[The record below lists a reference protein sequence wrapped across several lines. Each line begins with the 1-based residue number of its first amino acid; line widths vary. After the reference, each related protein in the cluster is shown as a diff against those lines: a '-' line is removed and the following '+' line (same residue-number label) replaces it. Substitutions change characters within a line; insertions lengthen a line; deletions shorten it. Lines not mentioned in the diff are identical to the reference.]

1 MVYSTP
7 NLMTADIMKS
17 KFYTLMLVTNRQNKP
32 IAQYL
37 QWIKSCVNAG
47 VTAVQL
53 REKDQSQS
61 SLLTFGQALK
71 ETLDRLEVPLII
83 NDNIELAIKLN
94 AAGVHLGQT
103 DGDPNHARRCL
114 GADKFIGVSIDSE
127 SQLETANDLPIDYV
141 GIGAIFPTRNK
152 LNVKTTW
159 GLNGL
164 KYLSQF
170 SRHPIVGIGGINE
183 QNAKRVIL
191 AGAHGLAVIAALHD
205 ANDAIKTTKQLRH
218 IIDNQGIAHV
228 K

>member
-1 MVYSTP
+1 M
-7 NLMTADIMKS
+7 MADVMKS

-37 QWIKSCVNAG
+37 QWINSCVNAG

-61 SLLTFGQALK
+61 SLLAFGQALK
-71 ETLDRLEVPLII
+71 ETLDPLEVPLII

-103 DGDPNHARRCL
+103 DGDPNHARRDL
-114 GADKFIGVSIDSE
+114 GPNKLIGVSIDSE
-127 SQLETANDLPIDYV
+127 AQLETANDLPIDYV

-152 LNVKTTW
+152 FNVKTTW

-164 KYLSQF
+164 KHLSQF
-170 SRHPIVGIGGINE
+170 SKHPIVGIGGINE

-191 AGAHGLAVIAALHD
+191 AGADGLAVIGALHD
-205 ANDAIKTTKQLRH
+205 ANDAVKTTKQLRY

-228 K
+228 N